1 MKMSTRFRKTYA
13 ETVGFVRKER
23 VRLGFLLVSVL
34 IGIIG
39 FEVGLIRGSM
49 GSSAPLVIEKP
60 VGELVTAE
68 CPVATVAGVTT
79 ESAGN
84 GDLAGPSATPGSAEC
99 RFIGSKNSDL
109 YHTPGCGPANR
120 IKEEN
125 IVCFPD
131 VAAATARGYE
141 PGCVR

>member
-1 MKMSTRFRKTYA
+1 MSTRIRKYFT
-13 ETVGFVRKER
+13 ETVVFVRKER

-34 IGIIG
+34 LGIIG
-39 FEVGLIRGSM
+39 FEVGVIRGSM

-60 VGELVTAE
+60 VGELVSAK
-68 CPVATVAGVTT
+68 CPVATVAGAATQTT
-79 ESAGN
+79 GN
-84 GDLAGPSATPGSAEC
+84 GDSAGTSMIPGSAEC

-109 YHTPGCGPANR
+109 YHSPGCGPANR

-131 VAAATARGYE
+131 VDAATSRGYE
-141 PGCVR
+141 PGCVK

>member
-1 MKMSTRFRKTYA
+1 MKLSTGLRSVSA
-13 ETVGFVRKER
+13 GTVGFMRKER

-39 FEVGLIRGSM
+39 FEVGIIRGSM
-49 GSSAPLVIEKP
+49 ESAAPLVIEKP
-60 VGELVTAE
+60 VGEPVAAG

-79 ESAGN
+79 ENVGNGASAGT
-84 GDLAGPSATPGSAEC
+84 SAMPGSAGC

-120 IKEEN
+120 IKPEN

-131 VAAATARGYE
+131 EETAVARGYG
-141 PGCVR
+141 PGCVK